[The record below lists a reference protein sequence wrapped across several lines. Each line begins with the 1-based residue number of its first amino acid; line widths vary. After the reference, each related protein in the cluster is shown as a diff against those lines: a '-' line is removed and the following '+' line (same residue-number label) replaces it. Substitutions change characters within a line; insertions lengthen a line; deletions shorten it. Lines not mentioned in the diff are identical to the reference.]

1 MDVREKMI
9 AWRKKRNLPLD
20 VMSKNCGVSVEILNL
35 VEQGGITHPKLVNKI
50 RKVYKLT
57 EREAEELMP
66 ENYRKSSS
74 KYDPDLYKVNEV
86 PFAKSLPPL
95 QSELVG
101 VYIREHKDRQE
112 AERGRRRA

>member
-1 MDVREKMI
+1 MNVREKMK
-9 AWRKKRNLPLD
+9 AWRKERDLSLD
-20 VMSKNCGVSVEILNL
+20 IIAKNCGVSVEILNL
-35 VEQGGITHPKLVNKI
+35 VEQGGITHPKLVKKI
-50 RKVYKLT
+50 QKVYNLS

-74 KYDPDLYKVNEV
+74 KYDPDYYKINEV

-101 VYIREHKDRQE
+101 IYIREHKDRQSIE
-112 AERGRRRA
+112 NARRRN